1 MIQNAKTI
9 VKEEQEVEVTGGP
22 THSKLIR
29 ACSDGANVQNKN
41 DQRPSTWRLSRSS
54 WYTRRHRT
62 LPARPGPEPYR
73 ELRSPKKPDKT
84 EDVSRALAEA
94 FSKSAYYQYTGGIH
108 SVEDREDKITK
119 EIARKSKWLM
129 AKSKIQL
136 AAIASKSSEQGNEP
150 LPLHSVVQAAKALA
164 AMKERQQSESVIL
177 DNLNEQV

>member
-1 MIQNAKTI
+1 MTQNTKRI
-9 VKEEQEVEVTGGP
+9 SKQEQEIEAAEVP

-29 ACSDGANVQNKN
+29 ACSDGANVQKKN
-41 DQRPSTWRLSRSS
+41 DEQLQTWKLSRSS
-54 WYTRRHRT
+54 WYNRRHRT

-73 ELRSPKKPDKT
+73 ELRSPKKLDKT

-119 EIARKSKWLM
+119 EIARKSKWLT

-136 AAIASKSSEQGNEP
+136 AAIASKSSEPGNEP
-150 LPLHSVVQAAKALA
+150 LPLHSVVKAAKALA
-164 AMKERQQSESVIL
+164 AMKDIQHTESVNL
-177 DNLNEQV
+177 NNLNEQV